1 MIDTLLV
8 QLGDGAMAAPLLGL
22 AIGFLLGLSPLDLPM
37 VPAVLA
43 TASPGRIDEQGVRRR
58 LPLLRVAPSIIAFT
72 AGMNGVLGLVGY
84 LFVTVTIALT
94 RASVVLHL
102 LAATVMGV
110 LGLRLLLRRTSL
122 CKRAQAIPPRPLAAF
137 GYGIAFSVAAV
148 RHAALSRSAWARR
161 PPSWAGP
168 SMAC

>member
-22 AIGFLLGLSPLDLPM
+22 AIGFLLGLSPAALPM

-94 RASVVLHL
+94 RASVVLHGS
-102 LAATVMGV
+102 ACCCDGPASASAP
-110 LGLRLLLRRTSL
+110 RRS
-122 CKRAQAIPPRPLAAF
+122 RPAPWRRSDT
-137 GYGIAFSVAAV
+137 GSPSRWAAV